1 MNISKHIKR
10 ISSALMIALIAGF
23 TFTSC
28 STIFDY
34 EGDCSFTYHVK
45 FKYDKNMLYA
55 DAFAGN
61 VTYVSLFAFDAETGL
76 LVFTDTESGEA
87 LKAEDYTMPLDL
99 QPGTYDLLAWCGS
112 AVADNKVIV
121 PEVEIGKTTLA
132 DVDCM
137 IDRVVTGEHSS
148 CVLDNM
154 GSLYHGKERVTL
166 TDDEGKH
173 IKVLSLTKN
182 TNKVNIILQHLSG
195 IDVDPNLF
203 TFRIE
208 DNNGHMDYENNIVS
222 DSITYHPWSVRAG
235 TAGIDANIRDT
246 LTRATTI
253 TSVSVAVAEFN
264 VGRLMKENEPM
275 LSIYNVEENKRI
287 LSIPLVD
294 YALLVKSAD
303 TEGRT
308 MSDQDYLDRQ
318 DAYSMTFFLDEHGD
332 WASARI
338 IINSWLVVT
347 HNVGLE

>member
-1 MNISKHIKR
+1 
-10 ISSALMIALIAGF
+10 MIALIAGF
-23 TFTSC
+23 IFTSC

-308 MSDQDYLDRQ
+308 MSDQEYLDRQ
-318 DAYSMTFFLDEHGD
+318 DGYSMTFFLDEHGD

>member
-1 MNISKHIKR
+1 
-10 ISSALMIALIAGF
+10 
-23 TFTSC
+23 
-28 STIFDY
+28 
-34 EGDCSFTYHVK
+34 
-45 FKYDKNMLYA
+45 
-55 DAFAGN
+55 
-61 VTYVSLFAFDAETGL
+61 
-76 LVFTDTESGEA
+76 
-87 LKAEDYTMPLDL
+87 
-99 QPGTYDLLAWCGS
+99 
-112 AVADNKVIV
+112 V

>member
-10 ISSALMIALIAGF
+10 ISSALIVALIAGF

-55 DAFAGN
+55 DAFSGN
-61 VTYVSLFAFDAETGL
+61 VSYVSLYAFDAETGL
-76 LVFTDTESGEA
+76 LVYTATQSGDA
-87 LKAEDYTMPLDL
+87 LKAEDYTMPLEVT
-99 QPGTYDLLAWCGS
+99 PGTYDLLAWCGS
-112 AVADNKVIV
+112 AVANNKVIV
-121 PEVEIGKTTLA
+121 PEVEIGKTTIEE
-132 DVDCM
+132 VDCV
-137 IDRVVTGEHSS
+137 IDRQVTSEHTS

-173 IKVLSLTKN
+173 ISVVNLTKN

-195 IDVDPNLF
+195 IDVDPSLF
-203 TFRIE
+203 TFRVE
-208 DNNGHMDYENNIVS
+208 DNNGHMDYANNIIS
-222 DSITYHPWSVRAG
+222 DSITYHPWSVRSGLAG
-235 TAGIDANIRDT
+235 VDANIRDT
-246 LTRATTI
+246 LTRATI
-253 TSVSVAVAEFN
+253 TSVSVAVAEFT
-264 VGRLMKENEPM
+264 VGRLMTDNEPM

-338 IINSWLVVT
+338 IINSWLVVNHT
-347 HNVGLE
+347 VGLE

>member
-246 LTRATTI
+246 LTRAATI

-308 MSDQDYLDRQ
+308 MSDQEYLDRQ
-318 DAYSMTFFLDEHGD
+318 DGYSMTFFLDEHGD

>member
-1 MNISKHIKR
+1 MNISKHIKKLGL
-10 ISSALMIALIAGF
+10 ALMVVLIAGF

-61 VTYVSLFAFDAETGL
+61 VTYVSLYAFDAETGL
-76 LVFTDTESGEA
+76 LVFADTESGDA

-99 QPGTYDLLAWCGS
+99 EPGIYDLLAWCGS

-154 GSLYHGKERVTL
+154 GSLYHGIERITL
-166 TDDEGKH
+166 TDDEGEH
-173 IKVLSLTKN
+173 IKVLNLTKN
-182 TNKVNIILQHLSG
+182 TNKVNIVLQHLSG

-208 DNNGHMDYENNIVS
+208 DNNGHMDHQNNIIS

-235 TAGIDANIRDT
+235 SAGIDANIRDT
-246 LTRATTI
+246 LTRATTM

-275 LSIYNVEENKRI
+275 LSIYNVEENKKI

-303 TEGRT
+303 TGGRT
-308 MSDQDYLDRQ
+308 MSDQEYLDRQ
-318 DAYSMTFFLDEHGD
+318 DGYSMTFFLDEHGD

-338 IINSWLVVT
+338 IINSWLVVN
-347 HNVGLE
+347 HEVGLE

>member
-1 MNISKHIKR
+1 
-10 ISSALMIALIAGF
+10 
-23 TFTSC
+23 
-28 STIFDY
+28 
-34 EGDCSFTYHVK
+34 
-45 FKYDKNMLYA
+45 
-55 DAFAGN
+55 
-61 VTYVSLFAFDAETGL
+61 
-76 LVFTDTESGEA
+76 
-87 LKAEDYTMPLDL
+87 
-99 QPGTYDLLAWCGS
+99 
-112 AVADNKVIV
+112 VADNKVIV

-173 IKVLSLTKN
+173 ISVVNLTKN

-195 IDVDPNLF
+195 IDVDPSLF
-203 TFRIE
+203 TFRVE
-208 DNNGHMDYENNIVS
+208 DNNGHMDYANNIIS
-222 DSITYHPWSVRAG
+222 DSITYHPWSVRSGLAG
-235 TAGIDANIRDT
+235 VDANIRDT
-246 LTRATTI
+246 LTRATI
-253 TSVSVAVAEFN
+253 TSVSVAVAEFT
-264 VGRLMKENEPM
+264 VGRLMTDNEPM

-303 TEGRT
+303 TEGRV

-338 IINSWLVVT
+338 IINSWLVVNHT
-347 HNVGLE
+347 VGLE